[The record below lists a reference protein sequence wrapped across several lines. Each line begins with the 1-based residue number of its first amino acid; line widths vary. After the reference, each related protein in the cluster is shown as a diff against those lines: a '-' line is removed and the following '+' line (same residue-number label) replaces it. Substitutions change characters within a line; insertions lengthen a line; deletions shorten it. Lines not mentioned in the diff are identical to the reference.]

1 MTDTPSPP
9 ATPDAPLPA
18 ALSPPVQPPTSALLA
33 LWLGATRLLSPFGA
47 QILRRRLARGKEDA
61 ARWPEKLGRI
71 ALPRPEGALIW
82 LHAVS
87 VGEGLS
93 VLPLLRALTSS
104 PGTTVLLT
112 CTTVTAMG
120 LMQARVPE
128 RVIVQFL
135 PLDLPGPVDRFLS
148 HWRPDVAVMVES
160 EFWPRLIHATHARG
174 IPLVLANAR
183 MSEES
188 ARNWARAPGLA
199 RALLGRFTVLA
210 APDTAMADRLRQL
223 GADPARLRVTG
234 TLKRAAERLPVDP
247 SELARLRA
255 SIGPRPLWLA
265 ASTHPGEEAMLAQAH
280 RRILATHPEALMV
293 LAPRHPA
300 RADEIADLLA
310 AAGLGLAIRS
320 RGEAPQAQ
328 VYLAD
333 TLGEMGLWFDLCP
346 VSFVGGSL
354 VPGIGGHNAYEPAL
368 HGSAILHGRHVGN
381 FADLYARLDAAG
393 GAQPVADADALA
405 AVVLRLLDD
414 ADGRAALT
422 GAAQAVL
429 AAEADGV
436 AETATLILAQL
447 HAG

>member
-1 MTDTPSPP
+1 MTHSP
-9 ATPDAPLPA
+9 APFA
-18 ALSPPVQPPTSALLA
+18 APMAPPPRPPGSALLA
-33 LWLGATRLLSPFGA
+33 LWLGTTAALAPFGA
-47 QILRRRLARGKEDA
+47 TILRRRLARGKEDA

-71 ALPRPEGALIW
+71 TLPRPEGALIW

-93 VLPLLRALTSS
+93 VLPLLRALVARA
-104 PGTTVLLT
+104 GTRVLLT

-128 RVIVQFL
+128 GVIVQYL
-135 PLDLPGPVDRFLS
+135 PLDLPGPVTRFLS

-183 MSEES
+183 MSEGS
-188 ARNWARAPGLA
+188 ARAWARVPGLA
-199 RALLGRFTVLA
+199 RAILGRFTALA
-210 APDTAMADRLRQL
+210 APDAAMAARLVAL
-223 GADPARLRVTG
+223 GADQARLQVMG

-247 SELARLRA
+247 AALAQVRA
-255 SIGPRPLWLA
+255 GVGGRPVWLA
-265 ASTHPGEEAMLAQAH
+265 ASTHPGEEAVVAEAH
-280 RRILATHPEALMV
+280 RAVRAVSPDALLI

-300 RADEIADLLA
+300 RAGEIAAQLST
-310 AAGLGLAIRS
+310 AGLDVALRS
-320 RGEAPQAQ
+320 RGEAPDAA

-346 VSFVGGSL
+346 IAFVGGSL
-354 VPGIGGHNAYEPAL
+354 LPGIGGHNAYEPAL

-393 GAQPVADADALA
+393 GAQPVVDAGAMA
-405 AVVLRLLDD
+405 AVVLRLMQ
-414 ADGRAALT
+414 DGAARAALV
-422 GAAQAVL
+422 AAARDVL
-429 AAEADGV
+429 ATEADGV
-436 AETATLILAQL
+436 AATSDLILSLLPAV
-447 HAG
+447 